1 MMNCISIREM
11 SEALDSIDIKP
22 FISQVKQYIRISK
35 YIDHTLEMPD
45 ILTSGFLVS
54 GRKKYSKTNKQ
65 YDLCCKNIDRYASK
79 ILLKS
84 TLSAN
89 RIINF
94 TINISSRKNTIPD
107 IDTQTDYYFR
117 RIKKQQ
123 MELLSAIG
131 DDIEVIK
138 NMIAQAK
145 EMRSVMK
152 THAPAINKTNKLM
165 EVMRER
171 IAERP
176 TTLLRLEGTG
186 DKIRELNKTLKNM
199 QEYENVNGNRI
210 NKDAQNNPVGKAFAA
225 YYDLVQ
231 ISCTDIDYIK
241 LRIQRRFKELK
252 LGGKLMLKLSDRGY
266 SPFQKTKLD
275 MLLSR
280 HDERTQKFQNNIHE
294 CRKLYFNETDNIP
307 LVHSPDIFT
316 NIQPAPN
323 FGLH

>member
-1 MMNCISIREM
+1 MNSINIKEM

-35 YIDHTLEMPD
+35 YIDQTLRTPD
-45 ILTSGFLVS
+45 FLISGQKKY
-54 GRKKYSKTNKQ
+54 RKKNEQ
-65 YDLCCKNIDRYASK
+65 YDLCCENIGKTALE
-79 ILLKS
+79 ILSKS

-94 TINISSRKNTIPD
+94 GISINLQGNTIPE
-107 IDTQTDYYFR
+107 INAQTEYYFR

-131 DDIEVIK
+131 DDIEIIK
-138 NMIAQAK
+138 NMICQAK

-152 THAPAINKTNKLM
+152 THAPAINKTNGLM

-199 QEYENVNGNRI
+199 QEYENVNGSRI
-210 NKDAQNNPVGKAFAA
+210 NRDAQNNPVGKAFSA

-231 ISCTDIDYIK
+231 ISCTDIDYLK
-241 LRIQRRFKELK
+241 LRIQKRFKELK
-252 LGGKLMLKLSDRGY
+252 QGGKLMLKLSAKGY
-266 SPFQKTKLD
+266 SPFQKRKLD
-275 MLLSR
+275 MLLSC
-280 HDERTQKFQNNIHE
+280 HDERTQEFQKNIHE
-294 CRKLYFNETDNIP
+294 CRKLYFNDTENIP
-307 LVHSPDIFT
+307 IIHHPDIFT
-316 NIQPAPN
+316 SIRPAPG